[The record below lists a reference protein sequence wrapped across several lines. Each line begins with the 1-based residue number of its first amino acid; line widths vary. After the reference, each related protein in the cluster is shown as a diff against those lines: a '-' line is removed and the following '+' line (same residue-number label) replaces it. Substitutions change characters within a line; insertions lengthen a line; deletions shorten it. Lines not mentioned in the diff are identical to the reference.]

1 MVADFESRR
10 NERESEWMLDKDA
23 LLHALE
29 KLTFMPEID
38 LFASRINN
46 QFPSYVSYNPDP
58 TASAI
63 DAFSLD
69 WSVLKLYA
77 FPPFSVIP
85 ACLSKM
91 VSDQATGI
99 VVLPDWPTQSWF
111 PKVLHMMVKER
122 VLMKARKDLLFL
134 PSHPSE
140 VHPLWEKTQSD
151 GMSIIR
157 ETLNH
162 IGLSP
167 SAQKGVMASWRPGTS
182 KQYDSY
188 LRKWSCYCKDNGIN
202 RCHPTITQAIEFLV
216 SLYSSGLGYRNVNS
230 ARSAL
235 SALIIMDDG
244 SKFGEHPLVCHCL
257 KRDL

>member
-46 QFPSYVSYNPDP
+46 QFPSYVSYKPDP

-99 VVLPDWPTQSWF
+99 VVLPDWTTQSWF

-140 VHPLWEKTQSD
+140 VHPLWGK
-151 GMSIIR
+151 
-157 ETLNH
+157 
-162 IGLSP
+162 
-167 SAQKGVMASWRPGTS
+167 
-182 KQYDSY
+182 
-188 LRKWSCYCKDNGIN
+188 
-202 RCHPTITQAIEFLV
+202 
-216 SLYSSGLGYRNVNS
+216 SSV
-230 ARSAL
+230 
-235 SALIIMDDG
+235 
-244 SKFGEHPLVCHCL
+244 
-257 KRDL
+257 